1 MRCPSWIPAG
11 TSSSSG
17 TSSRIRPSPSQRS
30 QGCSTIVPTP
40 SQRGQAPVR
49 TICPSTVRET
59 CWMRPA
65 PPHPGHVVGAVP
77 GAAPLPP
84 HAWHVLATRTPT
96 SRVVPV
102 TASARSI
109 STWAATSGPR
119 AGPAGPPA
127 ACPKSASPKK
137 AAKTSERLP
146 KSASIGAY
154 PPLRRPAWPNRSYV
168 RRRSGSDSTSYASA
182 TARNRCP
189 ASGSSLTSGWSSR
202 ASRRNAR
209 LISSWLASRGTPSRA

>member
-1 MRCPSWIPAG
+1 M
-11 TSSSSG
+11 
-17 TSSRIRPSPSQRS
+17 
-30 QGCSTIVPTP
+30 
-40 SQRGQAPVR
+40 R
-49 TICPSTVRET
+49 TICPSTVRDT

-65 PPHPGHVVGAVP
+65 PPQPGHVVGAVP

-182 TARNRCP
+182 TARNRC
-189 ASGSSLTSGWSSR
+189 SGVGVLADVRVELARELPERPLDLVVARVAPDAEQGVVVVLG
-202 ASRRNAR
+202 RRHQE
-209 LISSWLASRGTPSRA
+209 